1 MEPRALSNLNGT
13 LVASTTAAGGKRSGA
28 DVEEFRRHTPTPPLE
43 EPSTPTNNR
52 KYDASYDDINERYF
66 QTPKTP
72 GYGFNID
79 AIGMSPA
86 TPYYLSQRNKLVQQT
101 CPPKQLQQGLFPR
114 AGSSEEPSQK
124 LRTKLEAA
132 RRKSMAYKPKVGS
145 PLIE

>member
-1 MEPRALSNLNGT
+1 MIFLWADGGNLRDFWE
-13 LVASTTAAGGKRSGA
+13 K
-28 DVEEFRRHTPTPPLE
+28 D
-43 EPSTPTNNR
+43 
-52 KYDASYDDINERYF
+52 
-66 QTPKTP
+66 PKPEITP
-72 GYGFNID
+72 GLVREIIEQLRGMGFNID